1 MQSYQE
7 VLKLLQENQ
16 GNYLSGEEMGARLG
30 ISRGAIWKA
39 IETLRRQGIRIDSKN
54 RCGYAILEADGRLTP
69 SAIALELGDAQ
80 AAEHIAV
87 YDSLPSTNTFL
98 REEAL
103 AGAPAG
109 RTIIADTQTGGR
121 GRMGRHFFSPPG
133 SGIYLSVLY
142 RPTPDSTLPQT
153 ITMAASV
160 VIAQA
165 IEAVTG
171 QSPGIKWV
179 NDLYLDGLKIAGIL
193 TEASVNIEAGGV
205 DHMVLGVGINLYAPE
220 GGFPED
226 IKAIAGSLYPSEKPT
241 DPTLRLR
248 LTAAL
253 IKGLWQL
260 GHSRGI
266 GDYIEDYRARSILIG
281 EEVIITAGNHQHRG
295 QVIGFDD
302 SGHLLLSD
310 NDGPIKNI
318 SSGEITLRIA
328 ATRKDTP
335 CI

>member
-7 VLKLLQENQ
+7 VLKLLHENQ
-16 GNYLSGEEMGARLG
+16 GNYLSGEEMGTRLG

-54 RCGYAILEADGRLTP
+54 RCGYAILAADGRLTP

-80 AAEHIAV
+80 AAERIAV
-87 YDSLPSTNTFL
+87 YDSLPSTNTLL

-121 GRMGRHFFSPPG
+121 GRMGRSFFSPPG

-171 QSPGIKWV
+171 QSVGIKWV

-226 IKAIAGSLYPSEKPT
+226 IKDIAGSLYPCDKPT

-281 EEVIITAGNHQHRG
+281 EEVIITAGNRQHRG

-302 SGHLLLSD
+302 AGHLLLG
-310 NDGPIKNI
+310 NPDGTVRNI

-328 ATRKDTP
+328 P
-335 CI
+335 H